1 VREQIKQALKN
12 SVYRAIGETASGLG
26 AVDGDDRS
34 LRVLMYHKVNDL
46 PGNRMSMPTS
56 LFDEQMAQLRE
67 LGYRVVDLDA
77 VLAHYLE
84 AAPLPEGAV
93 LITFDD
99 GYRDNLSNAAPVLHR
114 HGYAAVQFVPIAYV
128 GESRPLPH
136 ENHLAAQGVHNP
148 TVNWEEIRE
157 LEALGVRVESHG
169 ISHKPL
175 AELEIDEAARE
186 IAISKLK
193 LEEQLGRPVR
203 AFSYVKGS
211 EADYKP
217 VHPSLVK
224 QAGYDIA
231 FTAVSGANSP
241 RSDPLQL
248 RRYNVEPYSERTF
261 ALVLAGACDLISLKD
276 TVTGTHA
283 RRLFNAALGT
293 SSR

>member
-1 VREQIKQALKN
+1 
-12 SVYRAIGETASGLG
+12 
-26 AVDGDDRS
+26 
-34 LRVLMYHKVNDL
+34 
-46 PGNRMSMPTS
+46 
-56 LFDEQMAQLRE
+56 
-67 LGYRVVDLDA
+67 
-77 VLAHYLE
+77 VLAHYGRGE
-84 AAPLPEGAV
+84 PLPEGAV

-99 GYRDNLSNAAPVLHR
+99 GYRDNLLNAAPVLKK
-114 HGYAAVQFVPIAYV
+114 HGYPAVQFVPIAYV
-128 GESRPLPH
+128 GDLQPLPH
-136 ENHLAAQGVHNP
+136 ERYLAAHGVHNP
-148 TVNWEEIRE
+148 TVDWDEIRE
-157 LEALGVRVESHG
+157 LESYGVRIESHG

-186 IAISKLK
+186 IAISKLE
-193 LEEQLGRPVR
+193 LERRLGRPVR

-248 RRYNVEPYSERTF
+248 RRYNVEPYSARTF
-261 ALVLAGACDLISLKD
+261 ELVLAGACDLIAIKD

-293 SSR
+293 TSR